1 MAKKNPYVTTIGFNK
16 EDPDHVYVA
25 DFLNSMGR
33 GKGQYIVK
41 AIMAYQ
47 NPEGVATGHVVV
59 PTVDYEKIRAFV
71 LQVLEERGNA
81 DTPSCM
87 DNILIQEPRGQRK
100 EQDVKE
106 ERVDSGYPIAL
117 DEDTISDIMQSLN
130 MFR

>member
-1 MAKKNPYVTTIGFNK
+1 MAKKNPYITTIGFNK

-47 NPEGVATGHVVV
+47 NPEGISSGHVVV
-59 PTVDYEKIRAFV
+59 PAVDYEKIKSFV
-71 LQVLEERGNA
+71 LKIIEEKINVDTAFSPKESPKIKQEKKEDQV
-81 DTPSCM
+81 
-87 DNILIQEPRGQRK
+87 EPRH
-100 EQDVKE
+100 
-106 ERVDSGYPIAL
+106 PIDL
-117 DEDTISDIMQSLN
+117 DEETINDIMQSLN

>member
-47 NPEGVATGHVVV
+47 NPEGISGGHVVV
-59 PTVDYEKIRAFV
+59 PAVDYEKIKSFV
-71 LQVLEERGNA
+71 LKIIEERI
-81 DTPSCM
+81 
-87 DNILIQEPRGQRK
+87 NINSDSGTKEIPRIKQK
-100 EQDVKE
+100 VKE
-106 ERVDSGYPIAL
+106 EQVDPGHPIDL
-117 DEDTISDIMQSLN
+117 DEDTINDIMQSLN

>member
-47 NPEGVATGHVVV
+47 NPEGISNGHVVV
-59 PTVDYEKIRAFV
+59 PAVDYEKIKSFV
-71 LQVLEERGNA
+71 LKIIEERISINA
-81 DTPSCM
+81 DSGM
-87 DNILIQEPRGQRK
+87 KEIPRIKR
-100 EQDVKE
+100 EVKE
-106 ERVDSGYPIAL
+106 EQVDPGQPIDL
-117 DEDTISDIMQSLN
+117 DEETISDIMQSLN

>member
-47 NPEGVATGHVVV
+47 NPEGISNGHVVV
-59 PTVDYEKIRAFV
+59 PAVDYEKIKSFV
-71 LQVLEERGNA
+71 LKIIEERISINSDSG
-81 DTPSCM
+81 M
-87 DNILIQEPRGQRK
+87 KEIPRIKR
-100 EQDVKE
+100 EVKE
-106 ERVDSGYPIAL
+106 EQVDPGQPIDL
-117 DEDTISDIMQSLN
+117 DEETINDIMQSLN

>member
-47 NPEGVATGHVVV
+47 NPSGVVSGHVVV
-59 PTVDYEKIRAFV
+59 PTVDYEKIKAFV
-71 LQVLEERGNA
+71 LQVLDERSVNGYGKK
-81 DTPSCM
+81 DEKLLGRQ
-87 DNILIQEPRGQRK
+87 DKVRK
-100 EQDVKE
+100 EQPETVGLLD
-106 ERVDSGYPIAL
+106 L
-117 DEDTISDIMQSLN
+117 DEVAMCDIIASLN

>member
-47 NPEGVATGHVVV
+47 NPEGMSKEHVVV
-59 PTVDYEKIRAFV
+59 PAVDYEKIKTFV
-71 LQVLEERGNA
+71 LKIIEERINV
-81 DTPSCM
+81 DTAFSP
-87 DNILIQEPRGQRK
+87 K
-100 EQDVKE
+100 ESPKIKQQTKE
-106 ERVDSGYPIAL
+106 EQVDPIHPIDL
-117 DEDTISDIMQSLN
+117 DEDTINDIILSLN

>member
-47 NPEGVATGHVVV
+47 NPDGVTTGHMVV
-59 PTVDYEKIRAFV
+59 PAVDYEKIRHFV
-71 LQVLEERGNA
+71 LQVLEERGNDVILPHA
-81 DTPSCM
+81 EKTLAQEPIRENRKGKEEKHEKVELPDL
-87 DNILIQEPRGQRK
+87 DEVAVNNIL
-100 EQDVKE
+100 
-106 ERVDSGYPIAL
+106 A
-117 DEDTISDIMQSLN
+117 SLSV
-130 MFR
+130 FK

>member
-41 AIMAYQ
+41 AIIAYQ
-47 NPEGVATGHVVV
+47 NLEGMTPGHVVM
-59 PTVDYEKIRAFV
+59 PAVDYEKIRAFV

-81 DTPSCM
+81 DTSTHWEK
-87 DNILIQEPRGQRK
+87 ISIQEPKRGQRK
-100 EQDVKE
+100 EQEIHRDKVE
-106 ERVDSGYPIAL
+106 FPDL
-117 DEDTISDIMQSLN
+117 DEMAMNDILASLSA
-130 MFR
+130 FR

>member
-1 MAKKNPYVTTIGFNK
+1 MTKKNPYVTTIGFNK

-47 NPEGVATGHVVV
+47 NPEGISNGHVVV
-59 PTVDYEKIRAFV
+59 PAVDYEKIKSFV
-71 LQVLEERGNA
+71 LKIIEERISINA
-81 DTPSCM
+81 DSGM
-87 DNILIQEPRGQRK
+87 KEIPRIKR
-100 EQDVKE
+100 EVKE
-106 ERVDSGYPIAL
+106 EQVDPGQPIDL
-117 DEDTISDIMQSLN
+117 DEETINDIMQSLN

>member
-47 NPEGVATGHVVV
+47 NPEGGSSGHVVV
-59 PTVDYEKIRAFV
+59 PAVDYEKIKSFV
-71 LQVLEERGNA
+71 LKIIEEKINVNTAFGPKESPR
-81 DTPSCM
+81 
-87 DNILIQEPRGQRK
+87 IEP
-100 EQDVKE
+100 EVKE
-106 ERVDSGYPIAL
+106 EQVDPGHLIDL
-117 DEDTISDIMQSLN
+117 DEDTVKDIMQSLN

>member
-47 NPEGVATGHVVV
+47 NPEGISNGHVVV
-59 PTVDYEKIRAFV
+59 PAVDYEKIKSFV
-71 LQVLEERGNA
+71 LKIIEERISINA
-81 DTPSCM
+81 DSGM
-87 DNILIQEPRGQRK
+87 KEIQRIKRE
-100 EQDVKE
+100 VKE
-106 ERVDSGYPIAL
+106 EQVDPGQPIDL
-117 DEDTISDIMQSLN
+117 DEETINDIMQSLN

>member
-47 NPEGVATGHVVV
+47 NPEGISGGHVVV
-59 PTVDYEKIRAFV
+59 PAVDYEKI
-71 LQVLEERGNA
+71 
-81 DTPSCM
+81 
-87 DNILIQEPRGQRK
+87 
-100 EQDVKE
+100 
-106 ERVDSGYPIAL
+106 
-117 DEDTISDIMQSLN
+117 
-130 MFR
+130 

>member
-25 DFLNSMGR
+25 DFLNAMGR

-47 NPEGVATGHVVV
+47 NPEGVASGHIVV
-59 PTVDYEKIRAFV
+59 PAVDYEKIRAFV
-71 LQVLEERGNA
+71 LQVLDEASANGYGKIEGK
-81 DTPSCM
+81 
-87 DNILIQEPRGQRK
+87 LIGRQDKVRK
-100 EQDVKE
+100 EQPEAVGLLE
-106 ERVDSGYPIAL
+106 L
-117 DEDTISDIMQSLN
+117 DEFAMSDIIASLN

>member
-25 DFLNSMGR
+25 DFLNAMGR

-47 NPEGVATGHVVV
+47 NPSGVASGNVVV

-71 LQVLEERGNA
+71 LQVLDEKGNVRESSYVNRKME
-81 DTPSCM
+81 TEQ
-87 DNILIQEPRGQRK
+87 LKTQRK
-100 EQDVKE
+100 EQDMHREHE
-106 ERVDSGYPIAL
+106 EFPDL
-117 DEDTISDIMQSLN
+117 DEMAVNDILASLSA
-130 MFR
+130 FR

>member
-47 NPEGVATGHVVV
+47 NLIGAGSGQVAASTI
-59 PTVDYEKIRAFV
+59 DYEKIRIFV
-71 LQVLEERGNA
+71 LKVIEEKSNAETAYVIKENPTLSQKMAEEQVDERETT
-81 DTPSCM
+81 D
-87 DNILIQEPRGQRK
+87 
-100 EQDVKE
+100 
-106 ERVDSGYPIAL
+106 L
-117 DEDTISDIMQSLN
+117 DEATVNDIIQSLS

>member
-47 NPEGVATGHVVV
+47 NPEGITTGHVVV
-59 PTVDYEKIRAFV
+59 PAVDYEKIRAFV
-71 LQVLEERGNA
+71 LQVLEERGTA
-81 DTPSCM
+81 GTPSRM
-87 DNILIQEPRGQRK
+87 EKISVQEPRGHRK
-100 EQDVKE
+100 EQEVHND
-106 ERVDSGYPIAL
+106 RVELPDL
-117 DEDTISDIMQSLN
+117 DEMAVNDILSSLSA
-130 MFR
+130 FW

>member
-47 NPEGVATGHVVV
+47 NPEGIPSGHVVV
-59 PTVDYEKIRAFV
+59 PSVDYEKIKSFV
-71 LQVLEERGNA
+71 LKIIEEKINV
-81 DTPSCM
+81 DTAFSP
-87 DNILIQEPRGQRK
+87 K
-100 EQDVKE
+100 ESPKIKPEIKE
-106 ERVDSGYPIAL
+106 EQVDPEHPIDL
-117 DEDTISDIMQSLN
+117 DEDTINDILTSLSV
-130 MFR
+130 FR

>member
-47 NPEGVATGHVVV
+47 NPEGISNGHVVV
-59 PTVDYEKIRAFV
+59 PAVDYEKIKSFV
-71 LQVLEERGNA
+71 LKIIEERININA
-81 DTPSCM
+81 DSGTKEIPR
-87 DNILIQEPRGQRK
+87 IKQE
-100 EQDVKE
+100 VKE
-106 ERVDSGYPIAL
+106 EKVDPGHPIDL
-117 DEDTISDIMQSLN
+117 DEETINDIMQSLN

>member
-47 NPEGVATGHVVV
+47 NPEGVASGHMVV
-59 PTVDYEKIRAFV
+59 PSVDYEKIRMFV
-71 LQVLEERGNA
+71 LQVLEERGND
-81 DTPSCM
+81 DTPFHMKKISV
-87 DNILIQEPRGQRK
+87 QEPREHRK
-100 EQDVKE
+100 EQEVYND
-106 ERVDSGYPIAL
+106 RVELPDL
-117 DEDTISDIMQSLN
+117 DEMAVNDIIASLN
-130 MFR
+130 AFR

>member
-47 NPEGVATGHVVV
+47 NLIGAGSGQVAASTI
-59 PTVDYEKIRAFV
+59 DYEKIRIFV
-71 LQVLEERGNA
+71 LKVIEEKSNAETAYVTKENPTLSQKMEEEQVDERETT
-81 DTPSCM
+81 D
-87 DNILIQEPRGQRK
+87 
-100 EQDVKE
+100 
-106 ERVDSGYPIAL
+106 L
-117 DEDTISDIMQSLN
+117 DEATVNDIIQSLS

>member
-47 NPEGVATGHVVV
+47 NPEGISNGHVVV
-59 PTVDYEKIRAFV
+59 PAVDYEKIKSFV
-71 LQVLEERGNA
+71 LKIIEERISINA
-81 DTPSCM
+81 DSGM
-87 DNILIQEPRGQRK
+87 KEIPRIKR
-100 EQDVKE
+100 EVKE
-106 ERVDSGYPIAL
+106 EQVDPEHPIDL
-117 DEDTISDIMQSLN
+117 DEDTINDIMQSLN

>member
-47 NPEGVATGHVVV
+47 NPEGISNGHVVV
-59 PTVDYEKIRAFV
+59 PAVDYEKIKSFV
-71 LQVLEERGNA
+71 LKIIEERISINA
-81 DTPSCM
+81 DSGM
-87 DNILIQEPRGQRK
+87 KEIPRIKR
-100 EQDVKE
+100 EVKE
-106 ERVDSGYPIAL
+106 EQVDPGQPIDL
-117 DEDTISDIMQSLN
+117 DEDAVKDIMQSLS

>member
-1 MAKKNPYVTTIGFNK
+1 MGKKNPYVTTIGFNK

-47 NPEGVATGHVVV
+47 NPESFPKGNVVM
-59 PTVDYEKIRAFV
+59 PAVDYEKIKTFV
-71 LQVLEERGNA
+71 LKVIEEKFNVNPETVPKEKNKTIR
-81 DTPSCM
+81 
-87 DNILIQEPRGQRK
+87 EPR
-100 EQDVKE
+100 E
-106 ERVDSGYPIAL
+106 EKMDIGNPIDL
-117 DEDTISDIMQSLN
+117 DEETINDIMQSLS

>member
-47 NPEGVATGHVVV
+47 NPEGISGGHVVV
-59 PTVDYEKIRAFV
+59 PAVDYEKIKSFV
-71 LQVLEERGNA
+71 LKIIEERINA
-81 DTPSCM
+81 GTAFRPKESPK
-87 DNILIQEPRGQRK
+87 IKQE
-100 EQDVKE
+100 VKE
-106 ERVDSGYPIAL
+106 EQVDPGQPIDL
-117 DEDTISDIMQSLN
+117 DEETINDIMQSLN

>member
-1 MAKKNPYVTTIGFNK
+1 MAKKKPYVTTIGFNK

-47 NPEGVATGHVVV
+47 NPEGISNGHVVV
-59 PTVDYEKIRAFV
+59 PAVDYEKIKSFV
-71 LQVLEERGNA
+71 LKIIEERISINA
-81 DTPSCM
+81 DSGM
-87 DNILIQEPRGQRK
+87 KEIPRIKR
-100 EQDVKE
+100 EVKE
-106 ERVDSGYPIAL
+106 EQVDPGQPIDL
-117 DEDTISDIMQSLN
+117 DEETINDIMQSLN